1 MKDLSRYQQIYLIP
15 LADFHEGGLRA
26 GRLSRYQEAIMRH
39 SAESLPMRSEFALE
53 LERQRPRMYRVALRI
68 VGCHEEANEVVQIA
82 SLKSWQRIDRFEG
95 RSSLASWLFRITFN
109 AACDQLRKTKRA
121 PVSLSDVAQET
132 LESSHANDQQKDVEN
147 RELYLMTL
155 QRVEQLPDDCRE
167 TFILSQLDGY
177 SYQQIAD
184 IQDVPEGTVKSRLYY
199 ARESLKRAILDQEHR
214 LGPEVAYDFT

>member
-1 MKDLSRYQQIYLIP
+1 MEQLDGRSRISG
-15 LADFHEGGLRA
+15 DFREGGRRPE
-26 GRLSRYQEAIMRH
+26 RLSRYKEVITRD
-39 SAESLPMRSEFALE
+39 SAESSSMKSELAVE

-68 VGCHEEANEVVQIA
+68 VGRHEEANEVVQIA

-109 AACDQLRKTKRA
+109 AACDQLRKAKRA
-121 PVSLSDVAQET
+121 PASLNYVAQKN
-132 LESSHANDQQKDVEN
+132 LESANANSQLKDIEN

-177 SYQQIAD
+177 SYQQIAE
-184 IQDVPEGTVKSRLYY
+184 IQDVPEGTVASRIHRAKQILCQQL
-199 ARESLKRAILDQEHR
+199 RE
-214 LGPEVAYDFT
+214 YC